1 MSSNLE
7 VTTERADLIVFTDEE
22 KRIIR
27 NQFFP
32 AGVNVSDNDMI
43 YCMRVAKT
51 FGLNP
56 ILKQIYFVERKTLVD
71 KQWITKV
78 EPVAGRD
85 SFLTLAHRSGK
96 FAGLESEAVIKEKP
110 FYNGTEWQI
119 RKELVA
125 IAKVYRT
132 DTERPFVVEV
142 SYSEYAQKTR
152 QGEITKFWRE
162 MPETMLKK
170 VAESQCLRKAFNISG
185 LYSIDERGDNESEI
199 QTANL
204 TRKGENLD
212 LNKIATGQIQNKP
225 QQPQP
230 QEAEIIDEVTYEP
243 YYDDTPNLPPQPEP
257 IRQAVQ
263 PTARHTERSEV
274 SQSQSIENAK
284 ENLKAHL
291 AQRGINEYEI
301 IDFCSKFAYTIVL
314 AQNLLND
321 ENLLNTKLGEYF
333 NSEIKL

>member
-1 MSSNLE
+1 MSNNLE

-96 FAGLESEAVIKEKP
+96 FAGIESEAVIKEKP

-212 LNKIATGQIQNKP
+212 LNKIAAGQIQNKP

-257 IRQAVQ
+257 KPQQTYKAEPKEQVKSQ
-263 PTARHTERSEV
+263 PTQPNHET
-274 SQSQSIENAK
+274 K
-284 ENLKAHL
+284 EILKQIL
-291 AQRGINEYEI
+291 MQKGLNEYEA
-301 IDFCSKFAYTIVL
+301 IDFMAKNAYTPVL
-314 AQNLLND
+314 AKQFLD
-321 ENLLNTKLGEYF
+321 DDKKL
-333 NSEIKL
+333 EIKLAEFFGSEINL